1 MNFVEKTH
9 VRSTVKPFYPDRFWL
24 AGAALMAALAPF
36 TLAALLI
43 DTRLLDGANVWAKPL
58 KFQVSFA
65 VHFATLAV
73 VSARLSEAWRR
84 GWLLSVLVPLSLIS
98 LFVEIGYMMLQAARQ
113 EASHFNVSTSL
124 HAFMYYGVMA
134 TGAVLIVAAAAGVGW
149 AAWRDRE
156 AALGPA
162 TRLGVVVGLIGGS
175 VLTLIFA
182 GFMSQNLSHQFG
194 SPADPSMALPI
205 TGWSTETGDLRT
217 SHFFATHAMQVLPL
231 FGMLLDRL
239 WPQSSTRRFVVF
251 ASAIWFALSVAIFVQ
266 ALAGRPFLAL

>member
-113 EASHFNVSTSL
+113 EASHFNVSTS
-124 HAFMYYGVMA
+124 
-134 TGAVLIVAAAAGVGW
+134 
-149 AAWRDRE
+149 
-156 AALGPA
+156 
-162 TRLGVVVGLIGGS
+162 TRS
-175 VLTLIFA
+175 C
-182 GFMSQNLSHQFG
+182 
-194 SPADPSMALPI
+194 I
-205 TGWSTETGDLRT
+205 T
-217 SHFFATHAMQVLPL
+217 A
-231 FGMLLDRL
+231 
-239 WPQSSTRRFVVF
+239 
-251 ASAIWFALSVAIFVQ
+251 
-266 ALAGRPFLAL
+266 